1 MKFISRSTS
10 FGLAAAFT
18 MATIAPLRA
27 DLQLPLIYT
36 NNMVLQQGEVT
47 VFYGRAAPKAKVTG
61 FFRGKK
67 FDSVTAQAD
76 GEWELQLNLRNAKE
90 VSPAALKL
98 VEETRDRQASEVVLA
113 NVVVGRVWWLGVYD
127 GRDPNRGMPASLAA
141 ISGIV
146 ESAWDR
152 IRFAALDGGSW
163 VSLARQ
169 GETTNRIDSFAL
181 AAARNLVA
189 TNGYVGIVQTSRENI
204 DRFGPE
210 RSPRSD
216 PGGFRL
222 EVNSWLQ
229 TALGR
234 VNREVATVL
243 STHQQL
249 LIAAKHQGVVTNLSL
264 PTPYSISTVRR
275 HDEFAPANPE
285 LGAFLSRYS
294 FEGAIW

>member
-1 MKFISRSTS
+1 MNFISRCLS
-10 FGLAAAFT
+10 FGFAAAFT
-18 MATIAPLRA
+18 MVTTTSLQA
-27 DLQLPLIYT
+27 DIQLPLIYSD
-36 NNMVLQQGEVT
+36 NMVLQQGEIT
-47 VFYGRAAPKAKVTG
+47 VIYGRAAPKAKVTG

-67 FDSVTAQAD
+67 FDSVTAKAD
-76 GEWELQLNLRNAKE
+76 GEWELQLNLRNSKE
-90 VSPAALKL
+90 VTPAVLEL
-98 VEETRDRQASEVVLA
+98 VEEARDRQVSEVKLT

-127 GRDPNRGMPASLAA
+127 GRDPNRGMPASLAG

-146 ESAWDR
+146 ESARDR
-152 IRFAALDGGSW
+152 IRFADLDGGSW

-169 GETTNRIDSFAL
+169 SETTNRIDSFSL

-229 TALGR
+229 IALGR
-234 VNREVATVL
+234 VNRELATVL

-275 HDEFAPANPE
+275 HDEFAPASPE
-285 LGAFLSRYS
+285 FRAFLRHYS